1 MGVKR
6 EKNMNNFAHHSPID
20 LRWPILSTTVHSDI
34 QVPAKQK
41 VCVETTAGTAIPNTE
56 SSV

>member
-1 MGVKR
+1 MSNEKKKK
-6 EKNMNNFAHHSPID
+6 KNMNNFAHHSPID

-41 VCVETTAGTAIPNTE
+41 VCVETTAIPNTE